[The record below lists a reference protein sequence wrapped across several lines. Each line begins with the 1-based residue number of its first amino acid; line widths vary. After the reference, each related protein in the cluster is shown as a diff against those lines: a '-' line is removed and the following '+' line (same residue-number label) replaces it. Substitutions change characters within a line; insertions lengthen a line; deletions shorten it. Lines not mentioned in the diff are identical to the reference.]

1 MTGSMNARSHHLFP
15 VLLLTALSGVLT
27 ANGIG
32 AAEPKDDWQC
42 AQAADTGRWSCARD
56 GVTADAAIE
65 SAAPAAEAT
74 RAPQETSTPLPD
86 IQSEAIT
93 PAASNSGEPLDSE
106 SGTPIESVAADAV
119 APVETPPLDDVFTTP
134 AAQEAPPS
142 TAPSSTASS
151 STDPTAPVA
160 IEPEQPETASTP
172 EPAVVEVP
180 VVDVPV
186 VDVPVIDVPVDEVPV
201 TETPAD
207 LETTDLE
214 TTPDP
219 EPAPAAVAVDPNAPD
234 FQRLAYVPDKP
245 TSLLDLPGEFWV
257 AQIMAVS
264 SKEFLETYAEEHN
277 LRGLSA
283 ARIAS
288 GERLFFVLILGIY
301 ETKDRAQQAIT
312 NLPPPYHKYKPLLRN
327 LASLQQA
334 MRKADKMTG
343 TADF

>member
-1 MTGSMNARSHHLFP
+1 MPMTGSMNARSHHLFP
-15 VLLLTALSGVLT
+15 ALLLTALSGVLT

-42 AQAADTGRWSCARD
+42 AQAADSGRWSCARD

-93 PAASNSGEPLDSE
+93 PTASNSGELLDSE

-119 APVETPPLDDVFTTP
+119 APVETPPMDDVFTTP
-134 AAQEAPPS
+134 AAQEAP
-142 TAPSSTASS
+142 S
-151 STDPTAPVA
+151 STDPTAPAATGPVA

-186 VDVPVIDVPVDEVPV
+186 VDVPVDEVPV
-201 TETPAD
+201 TETPA
-207 LETTDLE
+207 DLE

-334 MRKADKMTG
+334 MRKADAMTG

>member
-1 MTGSMNARSHHLFP
+1 MPMTGSMNARSHHLFP
-15 VLLLTALSGVLT
+15 ALLLTALSGVLI

-65 SAAPAAEAT
+65 SATPAAEAT

-119 APVETPPLDDVFTTP
+119 APVETPPMDDVFATH
-134 AAQEAPPS
+134 AAQEASP
-142 TAPSSTASS
+142 STASS

-186 VDVPVIDVPVDEVPV
+186 DEVPV
-201 TETPAD
+201 TETPAG
-207 LETTDLE
+207 LE
-214 TTPDP
+214 TTPGP

>member
-1 MTGSMNARSHHLFP
+1 MPMTGSMNARSRRLFP
-15 VLLLTALSGVLT
+15 ALLLTAIAGGLTITGLS
-27 ANGIG
+27 
-32 AAEPKDDWQC
+32 AAEPKDDWRC

-56 GVTADAAIE
+56 GVSADASLE
-65 SAAPAAEAT
+65 SATPDTAAISAT
-74 RAPQETSTPLPD
+74 SATSATSTPLPD

-93 PAASNSGEPLDSE
+93 PAASNSGEPLDSQ
-106 SGTPIESVAADAV
+106 SGTPIESVAADAI
-119 APVETPPLDDVFTTP
+119 APAETPPMD
-134 AAQEAPPS
+134 EAP
-142 TAPSSTASS
+142 TAPE
-151 STDPTAPVA
+151 APVA
-160 IEPEQPETASTP
+160 IAPAQIESPSTVEPE
-172 EPAVVEVP
+172 VVA
-180 VVDVPV
+180 
-186 VDVPVIDVPVDEVPV
+186 VPVDEVPATETPV
-201 TETPAD
+201 SETPVSETPVSETPVTEIQATETPAD
-207 LETTDLE
+207 LGTT
-214 TTPDP
+214 TDP
-219 EPAPAAVAVDPNAPD
+219 EPAPAAAAADPNAPA

-245 TSLLDLPGEFWV
+245 TSLLELPGEFWV

-264 SKEFLETYAEEHN
+264 SKEFLEAYAEEYN

-312 NLPPPYHKYKPLLRN
+312 NLPPPYNRYQKTILLRT